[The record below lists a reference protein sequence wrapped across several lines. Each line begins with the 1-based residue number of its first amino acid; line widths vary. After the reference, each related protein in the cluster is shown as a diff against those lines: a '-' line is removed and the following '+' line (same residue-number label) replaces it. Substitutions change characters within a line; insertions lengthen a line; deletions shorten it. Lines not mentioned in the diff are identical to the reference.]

1 MREEPKFKVGD
12 VVRNVAP
19 LSSYHGL
26 IGLVKDCFKEPGFG
40 NCYAV
45 DWFKGKHYAGTSKKI
60 YEHAL
65 ERYHGTLTDPEPVN
79 ERTQKFKV
87 GDKVL
92 CVNRRSVFHGFTGTI
107 TKIVWDNP
115 GYEQEVSVAWEGR
128 AGGQTNRMKVS
139 GLKPAKMPL
148 QKDDPY
154 AELKKAK
161 AEGKK
166 IQISHNG
173 GKSWS
178 DSTANWKFPPEY
190 YRIKP
195 ENLEPKFK
203 VDDMVVIR
211 GYRSPGKIMT
221 IVTGICGNR
230 EYVVNMDG
238 AVARVKEEDVK
249 HYSEPLPSL
258 QQVNRSNRGG
268 VRVGELHVI
277 IGRPGTGASHFM
289 STEVAKQK
297 STNQQK
303 ENTMKLELTTRH
315 FLNGKDI
322 SEITLAQ
329 LYQTI
334 GMAEQDIR
342 ELEKIENK
350 PKRLVKEIE
359 KRKADL
365 KALVD
370 FLDAQDA
377 S

>member
-1 MREEPKFKVGD
+1 MKQEPKFKVGD

-26 IGLVKDCFKEPGFG
+26 IGQVKDCFVEPGYG
-40 NCYAV
+40 TCYAV
-45 DWFKGKHYAGTSKKI
+45 DWFKGKVYYTGTSKKI

-65 ERYHGTLTDPEPVN
+65 ELYSDKLKET
-79 ERTQKFKV
+79 KYKV
-87 GDKVL
+87 GDEVL
-92 CVNRRSVFHGFTGTI
+92 CINRKSSFRGYKGIVIKVFDVAGQ
-107 TKIVWDNP
+107 
-115 GYEQEVSVAWEGR
+115 EQEVAVDWKSTSGGSV
-128 AGGQTNRMKVS
+128 GGSRMKASGVELVS
-139 GLKPAKMPL
+139 SKSDK
-148 QKDDPY
+148 DPY
-154 AELKKAK
+154 AELKKAY
-161 AEGKK
+161 ADGKT
-166 IQISHNG
+166 IQMKQESGVWVDLNQNREPRWI
-173 GKSWS
+173 W
-178 DSTANWKFPPEY
+178 DVDT

-195 ENLEPKFK
+195 DPYAELKKAYAEGKTIEMYAKSTGRWNPIHHVPKW
-203 VDDMVVIR
+203 D
-211 GYRSPGKIMT
+211 SP
-221 IVTGICGNR
+221 VER
-230 EYVVNMDG
+230 Y
-238 AVARVKEEDVK
+238 RVKPEEPRLVPD
-249 HYSEPLPSL
+249 
-258 QQVNRSNRGG
+258 GG
-268 VRVGELHVI
+268 VRVGELTVI
-277 IGRPGTGASHFM
+277 VGRPGAGASHFM

-370 FLDAQDA
+370 FLDAQDSKDA
-377 S
+377 